1 MIINNKYI
9 SYLHII
15 HNVDVALTAV
25 NVKKKI
31 NYERGRNNLKEN
43 NFIHHFIP
51 FFVEINLK
59 PYSDKSNRTL
69 GYFNLV
75 KLMKSSIP

>member
-31 NYERGRNNLKEN
+31 NYEGGKNNLQDN

-51 FFVEINLK
+51 FL
-59 PYSDKSNRTL
+59 
-69 GYFNLV
+69 
-75 KLMKSSIP
+75 